1 MVTRSR
7 YTLRQENCIQ
17 PGLPDVSFRNKQLYQ
32 KELYQMTTK
41 FTKSIVLNDCKI
53 FQMAQNILTL
63 PFLGPPLY
71 AQIGIFGKKK

>member
-1 MVTRSR
+1 
-7 YTLRQENCIQ
+7 
-17 PGLPDVSFRNKQLYQ
+17 
-32 KELYQMTTK
+32 MTTK